1 MYHFKEKGIIMKEL
15 TQAEYETLREQG
27 EKLIGR
33 VYPHAKPREII
44 YYQIAEDQ
52 KDFSCTE
59 VLDTLLLTHREI
71 VPGRYDVF
79 RHWADPEVKSINY
92 TLS

>member
-1 MYHFKEKGIIMKEL
+1 MKEL

-33 VYPHAKPREII
+33 VYPHAKSREII